1 MSELHALVRT
11 TVARLAAQSAE
22 RTEAVRSSR
31 NSSSTAT
38 PGGQSR
44 ALALGKRLR
53 ELESITASWER
64 VLDLMSL
71 AEAGL
76 VGGGVLLSRTP
87 EPRPAEKSP
96 FVWRG
101 DSSGMLYCASHW
113 ADIGSLADPVG
124 VDTIPEDAECRM
136 CEKRLRTP

>member
-1 MSELHALVRT
+1 MSELRALVRT

-22 RTEAVRSSR
+22 RTEVVRSLR
-31 NSSSTAT
+31 NSCSTAT

-44 ALALGKRLR
+44 ALTLSKKLR

-71 AEAGL
+71 AEPGL
-76 VGGGVLLSRTP
+76 VNP
-87 EPRPAEKSP
+87 PAEKSP

-101 DSSGMLYCASHW
+101 NSSGMLYCASHW

>member
-22 RTEAVRSSR
+22 RMEAVRSSR

-71 AEAGL
+71 AEPG
-76 VGGGVLLSRTP
+76 P
-87 EPRPAEKSP
+87 ESQPAEKSP

-101 DSSGMLYCASHW
+101 DSSGLLYCASHW
-113 ADIGSLADPVG
+113 SDIGTLATPVG
-124 VDTIPEDAECRM
+124 VDTVPEDAECRM
-136 CEKRLRTP
+136 CEKPLRTP